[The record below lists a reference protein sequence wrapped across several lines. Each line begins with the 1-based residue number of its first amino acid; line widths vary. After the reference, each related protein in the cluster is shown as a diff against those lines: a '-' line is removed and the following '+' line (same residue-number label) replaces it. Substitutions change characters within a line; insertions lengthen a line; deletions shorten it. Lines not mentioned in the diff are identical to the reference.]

1 MQGRT
6 RLVGT
11 ILIRCKLWI
20 ISIATSMFLVYNGPF
35 DVTIIWGPSRQ
46 SRFWCLIH
54 MNFEMYLP
62 LSTKGTTITLLH
74 FEIAILQFQHK
85 VANIQNYGPQHLF
98 RNGKQTNRTIAL
110 RTKCSDSIPLKIKY
124 RVAATSIHTSNG
136 KLNICKN

>member
-1 MQGRT
+1 
-6 RLVGT
+6 
-11 ILIRCKLWI
+11 
-20 ISIATSMFLVYNGPF
+20 
-35 DVTIIWGPSRQ
+35 
-46 SRFWCLIH
+46 

-110 RTKCSDSIPLKIKY
+110 RTKCSDSISVKKY
-124 RVAATSIHTSNG
+124 
-136 KLNICKN
+136 NIEYQQR